1 MAAQAA
7 DGAAAA
13 AGVGIASTSGPS
25 DVVPPAGEPG
35 NGVAPMA
42 APRPAHAQDLG
53 RGWAT
58 TGRLAS
64 TSQTR
69 GLPRTGLEHLVRQCV
84 TEFYV
89 GKKVEQGRFEYNCD
103 TGKYTQ
109 KLVEEKIEYL
119 AKVVGKFPEAEAYVK
134 SLLPLDED
142 WSLEL
147 PMMLNEVLG

>member
-13 AGVGIASTSGPS
+13 AGAGTTSDGSAAAVVLAGCRSAAHWLQHGVQGPA
-25 DVVPPAGEPG
+25 VHGHAQLGH
-35 NGVAPMA
+35 GVAPVA
-42 APRPAHAQDLG
+42 APRPAYAQDLG

-69 GLPRTGLEHLVRQCV
+69 GLPRTALEHLVRQCV

-89 GKKVEQGRFEYNCD
+89 GKKVEQGRLEYNRD
-103 TGKYTQ
+103 KFLDYD
-109 KLVEEKIEYL
+109 
-119 AKVVGKFPEAEAYVK
+119 VVA
-134 SLLPLDED
+134 
-142 WSLEL
+142 W
-147 PMMLNEVLG
+147 